1 MPTLPAFLG
10 DTMPERI
17 MKWLA
22 YKKQGVGLMDTS
34 QEGQLNTGQAP
45 LNTLVNGFDDTV
57 KAQAVQAIQM
67 AIDSIEAT
75 ASSITGVFRER
86 LNGIQQRDAVT
97 NVQVGIQNSFTVT
110 KQWHFQM
117 DLVTREILLDS
128 LDCAKIVYK
137 KGLTGA
143 LILGNKLQKIFTALP
158 EHFTVTDFDIHLI
171 TSSEIIKEMEQI
183 KASLPDLIK
192 SGLVGPDILIEIMT
206 SKSLSEMKS
215 VVKKSLRK
223 QKEENN
229 QIQQLTQQLEQMQ
242 ANLQQTQQQLQQA
255 QSKVESLNEAKL
267 QIEREKIQLQYQ
279 IDDFKAKTDRTFK
292 ENQAENDTKRTEIE
306 LMQLYDG
313 NPYNDEVKNI

>member
-1 MPTLPAFLG
+1 
-10 DTMPERI
+10 MPERI

-22 YKKQGVGLMDTS
+22 YKKQGIGLIDTS

-45 LNTLVNGFDDTV
+45 INTMFNGFDDTV
-57 KAQAVQAIQM
+57 KAQAVQAIQL

-97 NVQVGIQNSFTVT
+97 NIQVGINNSFTVT

-117 DLVTREILLDS
+117 DLVTREILLDC

-137 KGLTGA
+137 DGLTGT
-143 LILGNKLQKIFTALP
+143 LILGKYQQIFTALP
-158 EHFTVTDFDIHLI
+158 EYFTVTDFDIHLI
-171 TSSEIIKEMEQI
+171 TSSEIRKEMEQI
-183 KASLPDLIK
+183 KAIVPDFVKGGIV
-192 SGLVGPDILIEIMT
+192 SPDIVVDIMA
-206 SKSLSEMKS
+206 SKSLTEVKTKVKQSMK
-215 VVKKSLRK
+215 K

-229 QIQQLTQQLEQMQ
+229 QIQQLTQQVQELQNNLKQ
-242 ANLQQTQQQLQQA
+242 AQQQLQQA
-255 QSKVESLNEAKL
+255 QTKIESLNEAKL
-267 QIEREKIQLQYQ
+267 QIEKQKIELQYQ

-306 LMQLYDG
+306 LLQLSDG
-313 NPYNDEVKNI
+313 NPYNDKIRNV